1 MGWENLQRL
10 HAEEGSES
18 RCQSCLTEIKTAS
31 ERQIIQSIVSNRGK
45 RMHKPMIASNA
56 CYQEA
61 LTFISTVEQIDETL
75 VSEVNLN
82 K

>member
-1 MGWENLQRL
+1 MN
-10 HAEEGSES
+10 
-18 RCQSCLTEIKTAS
+18 
-31 ERQIIQSIVSNRGK
+31 
-45 RMHKPMIASNA
+45 KPMIASNA